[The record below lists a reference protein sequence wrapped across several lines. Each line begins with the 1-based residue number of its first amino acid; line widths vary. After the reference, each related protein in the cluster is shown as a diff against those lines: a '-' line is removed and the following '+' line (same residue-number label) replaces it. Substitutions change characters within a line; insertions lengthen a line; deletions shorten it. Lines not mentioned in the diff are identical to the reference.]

1 MEDIT
6 LKRVWTIE
14 GHKFEITSS
23 LKKHGLTITHI
34 IKYEEKSGHVSGCGF
49 QMDYHYTNLKNLSE
63 NYDQIFEK
71 CEAIAERLSGW
82 KNVIDMLS
90 EDGFEIIENI

>member
-14 GHKFEITSS
+14 GHKFEITSY
-23 LKKHGLTITHI
+23 LKKYGLTITHI
-34 IKYEEKSGHVSGCGF
+34 IKYEEKSGYASGF
-49 QMDYHYTNLKNLSE
+49 QMNHHYINLENLSE

-82 KNVIDMLS
+82 KNVIDKLS

>member
-23 LKKHGLTITHI
+23 LKKHSLTITHI
-34 IKYEEKSGHVSGCGF
+34 IKYEEKSEHVSGCGF
-49 QMDYHYTNLKNLSE
+49 QMDHHYTNLEKLSE

-71 CEAIAERLSGW
+71 CDAIAERLSGW
-82 KNVIDMLS
+82 KNVIDKLS
-90 EDGFEIIENI
+90 QDGFEIIENE